1 VTDFNMEIHTSS
13 NGFISHHKNNHQPND
28 TTSSSFDIRQTFA
41 QFLQSLGRNMP
52 NTNKETEIM
61 RNDDQAEVRFG
72 SKIVSCMRREIE
84 FMSKL
89 SQMYL
94 FIDVT
99 QV

>member
-1 VTDFNMEIHTSS
+1 
-13 NGFISHHKNNHQPND
+13 
-28 TTSSSFDIRQTFA
+28 
-41 QFLQSLGRNMP
+41 MP

-61 RNDDQAEVRFG
+61 RNDDQAEVRFD